1 MRPHDSHAE
10 LCHTEGVSIRCIPRP
25 VKMSIRPVLA
35 FLAALA
41 CSGCQ
46 SVQTTQPGAVGVDRK
61 QVMLVSEE
69 QIEKGAQE
77 AYSQELQKA
86 RNQGALNSQAK
97 QHQRVQA
104 ISQRLIPQTAVF
116 RPDAAQWKWEIN
128 VQTSEDV
135 NAYCMPG
142 GKIMVYTGLIEQLSA
157 TDAEL
162 AAVIGHEI
170 AHALREHSRERISRA
185 YAEQLALAGVAVATG
200 ASDTTMAIASQVSA
214 VTFTLPHSREQEAE
228 ADRIGLEL
236 MARAGYD
243 PSASISL
250 WQKMSKAA
258 GGGPPE
264 FLSTH
269 PSSGARI
276 KDLEANIPRV
286 LPLYQAA
293 KK

>member
-1 MRPHDSHAE
+1 
-10 LCHTEGVSIRCIPRP
+10 
-25 VKMSIRPVLA
+25 MSIRALFVLV
-35 FLAALA
+35 AAVA
-41 CSGCQ
+41 CVGCQ
-46 SVQTTQPGAVGVDRK
+46 SVQTTQPGAVGVERK
-61 QVMLVSEE
+61 QMMLISGEE
-69 QIEKGAQE
+69 VEKGAQE

-86 RNQGALNSQAK
+86 RSQGALNADAK
-97 QHQRVQA
+97 QHQRVQT
-104 ISQRLIPQTAVF
+104 ISQRLIPHTSVF
-116 RPDAAQWKWEIN
+116 RPDATQWKWEVN
-128 VQTSEDV
+128 VQSSEDV

-142 GKIMVYTGLIEQLSA
+142 GKIMVYTGLIEQLDA

-200 ASDTTMAIASQVSA
+200 ASNTTMAIASQVSA

-243 PSASISL
+243 PNASITL
-250 WQKMSKAA
+250 WQKMAKAA
-258 GGGPPE
+258 GGAPPE

-269 PSSGARI
+269 PSSGSRI

>member
-1 MRPHDSHAE
+1 MF
-10 LCHTEGVSIRCIPRP
+10 IRRILL
-25 VKMSIRPVLA
+25 VGL
-35 FLAALA
+35 ALA
-41 CSGCQ
+41 CAACQ
-46 SVQTTQPGAVGVDRK
+46 TVQTTQPGAIGVERK
-61 QVMLVSEE
+61 QLMLVSEE
-69 QIEKGAQE
+69 QVAKGAQE
-77 AYSQELQKA
+77 AYQQELTKA
-86 RNQGALNSQAK
+86 RSAGALNANQEHYK
-97 QHQRVQA
+97 RVQR
-104 ISQRLIPQTAVF
+104 ISQRLIPHTAVF
-116 RPDAAQWKWEIN
+116 RPDATQWQWEIN

-142 GKIMVYTGLIEQLSA
+142 GKIMVYTGLVEQLNA

-185 YAEQLALAGVAVATG
+185 YAEQLALAGIAIATG
-200 ASDTTMAIASQVSA
+200 AGQTTMQLASQVAA

-243 PSASISL
+243 PNASISL
-250 WQKMSKAA
+250 WQKMAKL
-258 GGGPPE
+258 GGSPPE

-269 PSSGARI
+269 PSSTSRI

-293 KK
+293 AR